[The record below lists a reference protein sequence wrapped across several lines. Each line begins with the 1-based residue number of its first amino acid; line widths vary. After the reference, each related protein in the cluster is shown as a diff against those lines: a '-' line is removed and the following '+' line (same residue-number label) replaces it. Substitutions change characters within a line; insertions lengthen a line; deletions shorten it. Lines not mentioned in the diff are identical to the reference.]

1 MNKATNQLK
10 RLTVEVRKGMIDRIK
25 FIAIYKDKTMS
36 QIVRNALHMYIRSY
50 ERSQIKKIT

>member
-10 RLTVEVRKGMIDRIK
+10 RLTVEVRKSVINRIK

-36 QIVRNALHMYIRSY
+36 QIVRNALYMYIRAY